1 MTSSTIT
8 RSWLSAVVC
17 SRSSASVAQ
26 ATAESN
32 PKVIKVPSRSLS
44 MVLGTPT
51 SGTPPSNNCWPML
64 SEPSPPMLT
73 RPRMPSFSHARV
85 HAVDQLLG

>member
-32 PKVIKVPSRSLS
+32 PKVITVPSRSLS

-51 SGTPPSNNCWPML
+51 SGTPPSKSCWPML
-64 SEPSPPMLT
+64 SEPSPPMAT
-73 RPRMPSFSHARV
+73 RPRTPSASQARV